1 MKILSDADKK
11 SAQLI
16 DTVHYSISVFLD
28 DEIPTAG
35 RTVT

>member
-1 MKILSDADKK
+1 MIILSDADKK

-16 DTVHYSISVFLD
+16 YTVHYSISVLMD

-35 RTVT
+35 STVT